1 MDTKKIVAL
10 VMLGLFAAILIVN
23 RGVMDGKSIDLL
35 ITSVRASFS
44 MILLATAAF
53 GVTVGILLK

>member
-1 MDTKKIVAL
+1 MDTKKIIAL
-10 VMLGLFAAILIVN
+10 VMLGLFAAVLIVN
-23 RGVMDGKSIDLL
+23 RSVMDGKSMDLL

-44 MILLATAAF
+44 MILLATAAL